1 MSGII
6 RKPTPF
12 EVALVAVCVITI
24 AVGYIAI
31 NFLFQLDNNIFTWNL
46 LYAVLLWL
54 ILIVL
59 FIIAAIN
66 EDMKEE
72 LGIIIRDQHEEIK
85 LLRKDLTKKSRK

>member
-12 EVALVAVCVITI
+12 EVALVAVCIITI
-24 AVGYIAI
+24 AIGYIAI
-31 NFLFQLDNNIFTWNL
+31 NFLFMKDDGVYTWNL
-46 LYAVLLWL
+46 LYAIILWL
-54 ILIVL
+54 MLIVL

-72 LGIIIRDQHEEIK
+72 LGIVIKDQHEEIK
-85 LLRKDLTKKSRK
+85 LLRKDLSKKK